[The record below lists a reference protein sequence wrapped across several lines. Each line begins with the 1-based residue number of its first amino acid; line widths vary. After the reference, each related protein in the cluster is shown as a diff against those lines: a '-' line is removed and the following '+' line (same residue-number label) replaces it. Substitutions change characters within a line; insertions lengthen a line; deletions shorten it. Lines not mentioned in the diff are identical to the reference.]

1 MGKKQRCCQ
10 KDCKKKLKLTDLK
23 CCKCEKRFCSK
34 HRSCVEHDCK
44 VEENFLRGAHQPT
57 NLVICVAVR
66 ARTGDPGAARS
77 PGQCG

>member
-1 MGKKQRCCQ
+1 MAKKQRCSH

-44 VEENFLRGAHQPT
+44 CESKNTNVKLENAQFKKIE
-57 NLVICVAVR
+57 VI
-66 ARTGDPGAARS
+66 
-77 PGQCG
+77 

>member
-44 VEENFLRGAHQPT
+44 VEEKKDADIKLENAQFKKIE
-57 NLVICVAVR
+57 VI
-66 ARTGDPGAARS
+66 
-77 PGQCG
+77 

>member
-44 VEENFLRGAHQPT
+44 VEEKKDVDIKLENAQFKKIE
-57 NLVICVAVR
+57 VI
-66 ARTGDPGAARS
+66 
-77 PGQCG
+77 